1 MKTFLNHIFIVVGA
15 LLFAASSMDAGAT
28 YLLGPGDRV
37 NVNVRDLKEIEIRPG
52 LVELDGTIELQHAG
66 RLQAEGLTTLEL
78 AREIEKNLS
87 RIVREPRVTVEVTEY
102 GSQPVSILGAVNKP
116 GVHQLKGGKNL
127 VEVLALAEGLKPE
140 AGNVIKITRSKAA
153 GRIPLANAKE
163 DSTGQFTTAEVGVKS
178 LLEAT
183 SPEENIA
190 IRPRDIISI
199 PRASVIYIMGS
210 VRKPGGFPL
219 AEKESISVLQAIAL
233 AEGMVPTAA
242 PQNARI
248 LRASANGP
256 ATEVQVDVRM
266 ILQNKQPDQPLR
278 PNDVLVIPN
287 SAAKNAGMRAL
298 EVAIQMATGIV
309 IWGR

>member
-1 MKTFLNHIFIVVGA
+1 MKVIKNQIFRIASMMLWIAMSLPGA
-15 LLFAASSMDAGAT
+15 AT

-37 NVNVRDLKEIEIRPG
+37 TVNVRDLKEIEIRPA

-66 RLQAEGLTTLEL
+66 RLKAEGLTTLEL
-78 AREIEKNLS
+78 SREIEKNLS
-87 RIVREPRVTVEVTEY
+87 KIVREPRVTVEVTEY

-127 VEVLALAEGLKPE
+127 VEVLALAEGMKPE
-140 AGNVIKITRSKAA
+140 AGNVIKITRAKSA
-153 GRIPLANAKE
+153 GSIPLANAKE
-163 DSTGQFTTAEVGVKS
+163 DPSGQFTTAEVRIKS

-183 SPEENIA
+183 NPEENIV
-190 IRPRDIISI
+190 IRPHDVISI

-248 LRASANGP
+248 LRASATGP
-256 ATEVQVDVRM
+256 ATEISVDVKM
-266 ILQNKQPDQPLR
+266 ILANKQPDQALR